1 MGRISGWV
9 RVVLVFRNPAPFRT
23 IDRDGR
29 EGGAGPAV
37 HSRRA
42 QFQEDCDAPTESL
55 LARRVIY
62 SQVVGL
68 SPEYL
73 KVRYLKVGRGCR
85 NKSR

>member
-1 MGRISGWV
+1 MGGISGWV

-29 EGGAGPAV
+29 EGAGPAV

-42 QFQEDCDAPTESL
+42 QLQEDCEAPTESL

-68 SPEYL
+68 SPE
-73 KVRYLKVGRGCR
+73 
-85 NKSR
+85 